1 MSVVQHLDSFVHS
14 FILDSLSTIDT
25 FHQGVDRFWDAEW
38 ESSFLGLVFYTNLD
52 GFSKHQA
59 WQFASGYLP
68 LSPQGM
74 AMLDRHI
81 SEMAP

>member
-38 ESSFLGLVFYTNLD
+38 ESSFLGLLHKFGWFL
-52 GFSKHQA
+52 K
-59 WQFASGYLP
+59 ASSLAVRIRLSSLESAGY
-68 LSPQGM
+68 GD
-74 AMLDRHI
+74 A
-81 SEMAP
+81 